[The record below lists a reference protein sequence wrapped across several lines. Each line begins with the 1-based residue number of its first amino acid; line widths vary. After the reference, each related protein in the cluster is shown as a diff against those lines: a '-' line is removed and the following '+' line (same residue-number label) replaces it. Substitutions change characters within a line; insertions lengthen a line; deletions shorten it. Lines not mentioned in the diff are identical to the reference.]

1 MKFLDIKTDYA
12 FKKVFGSEDSVD
24 ILISFLNSIIEFKD
38 KKKIIDL
45 NILDPYNVPKL
56 KGMKDTFVDVK
67 AKLDDNTKVIIEMQV
82 LNHDGFEKRILF
94 NAAKN
99 YSMQLIKGENY
110 ESLNPVIALTIT
122 NFEMF
127 EDDEKKDKSYKSS
140 FKLREEETLKLYKDD
155 IELVFVEL
163 PKFKKKIDECKNI
176 EDKWLYFIKNSEN
189 LDVIPKNL
197 DKTIS
202 KAYNIANT
210 ANYTIDELELQ
221 VKRKEFIYIQKN
233 SVEKAKREGRIEG
246 IKEGKIE
253 GIRKGKIEGITEEKI
268 KIAKNMINDKMD
280 INIIMKY
287 TGLSKKQIEEL

>member
-56 KGMKDTFVDVK
+56 KGMKDTFVEVK

-163 PKFKKKIDECKNI
+163 P
-176 EDKWLYFIKNSEN
+176 
-189 LDVIPKNL
+189 
-197 DKTIS
+197 
-202 KAYNIANT
+202 
-210 ANYTIDELELQ
+210 
-221 VKRKEFIYIQKN
+221 
-233 SVEKAKREGRIEG
+233 
-246 IKEGKIE
+246 
-253 GIRKGKIEGITEEKI
+253 
-268 KIAKNMINDKMD
+268 
-280 INIIMKY
+280 
-287 TGLSKKQIEEL
+287 